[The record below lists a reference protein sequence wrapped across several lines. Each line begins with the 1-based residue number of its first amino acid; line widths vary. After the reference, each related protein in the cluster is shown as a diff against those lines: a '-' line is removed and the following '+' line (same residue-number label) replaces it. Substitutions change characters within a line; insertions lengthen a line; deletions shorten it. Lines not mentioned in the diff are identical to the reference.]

1 MKGTREKKVERI
13 LSATVLVL
21 SKKGY
26 ENATIKEIAREANVN
41 WGLLHYYFKD
51 KEDLVV
57 QALEFGSNAIL
68 RSTLQLFSSTR
79 SLEENV
85 DDAIGLLKKNYRE
98 NPGFYKLLF
107 EMWCA
112 SGRSKKIKKALT
124 GCLNRIITSLQV
136 ELYKI
141 RGNIISDRAPDSS
154 GLASLILAMSDG
166 LAFQLILETHKID
179 DEKIWQLF
187 RSTVLGLLRS

>member
-21 SKKGY
+21 SKEGY
-26 ENATIKEIAREANVN
+26 ENATIKEIAHEANVN

-57 QALEFGSNAIL
+57 QAFEFSSNAIL

-124 GCLNRIITSLQV
+124 RCLNRIITSLQV
-136 ELYKI
+136 ELDKI
-141 RGNIISDRAPDSS
+141 RSNTISDRASDSS

>member
-1 MKGTREKKVERI
+1 MKETREKKVERI

-68 RSTLQLFSSTR
+68 GSTLQLFSSTR

-85 DDAIGLLKKNYRE
+85 
-98 NPGFYKLLF
+98 
-107 EMWCA
+107 M
-112 SGRSKKIKKALT
+112 
-124 GCLNRIITSLQV
+124 
-136 ELYKI
+136 
-141 RGNIISDRAPDSS
+141 
-154 GLASLILAMSDG
+154 
-166 LAFQLILETHKID
+166 
-179 DEKIWQLF
+179 
-187 RSTVLGLLRS
+187 